1 MKTIRWI
8 ARIWSVP
15 LILYA
20 LVVLIGTAATWLGL
34 GTPDPYAVQEQQTT
48 AEYLT
53 PVLLSLSALGL
64 ALAWRWELPGSL
76 LSLACLAAA
85 LISLLVQVPLDSLT
99 WATSTPYWLC
109 LAALLPAAF
118 FLLDA
123 LRGRA
128 GDKTS
133 TP

>member
-8 ARIWSVP
+8 ARIWSIP
-15 LILYA
+15 LIVYA
-20 LVVLIGTAATWLGL
+20 LVVLIGTIATWLGL
-34 GTPDPYAVQEQQTT
+34 GTPDPYAVQEQQTA

-64 ALAWRWELPGSL
+64 ALAWRWELQGSL
-76 LSLACLAAA
+76 LSLAFLAAA
-85 LISLLVQVPLDSLT
+85 LVSLLIQVPLGSLT

-118 FLLDA
+118 FLSDA
-123 LRGRA
+123 LRGPA

>member
-15 LILYA
+15 LVLYA
-20 LVVLIGTAATWLGL
+20 LVVLVGTAATWLGL
-34 GTPDPYAVQEQQTT
+34 GSPDPYAVQDQLTT
-48 AEYLT
+48 TEYLP

-76 LSLACLAAA
+76 ISLVFLAAA
-85 LISLLVQVPLDSLT
+85 LISLLFQVPLNGLT

-109 LAALLPAAF
+109 LAALVPAVL
-118 FLLDA
+118 FLISA
-123 LRGRA
+123 LRGPA
-128 GDKTS
+128 SGNAS
-133 TP
+133 PA